1 MNAAASSS
9 ARSSGRAAAIFAVAT
24 SGFLL
29 SMFYRV
35 SVTVVSNELAADL
48 GLGAAGLSALSAA
61 FFYAFAAAQPVL
73 GPGLDRLGPR
83 LIMVGL
89 GLTAA
94 GGSLLFALA
103 DSSAGA
109 FWGRALMGLGMSG
122 NLMGSLALLVNWFP
136 ADRFATLMG
145 VLTSVGS
152 VGMALAATPL
162 ALLSRAVGW
171 RGAFLAL
178 AAVNVLQV
186 AALFCVVRNH
196 PAGAEARPAD
206 AVNPFRGLGRLVR
219 TPWFWIVSGGT
230 FFRFGSFMALTGLW
244 AGPYL
249 RQGLGLDQVAA
260 GNVLLACSI
269 GYILALPLTGRLSDR
284 TLHSRKWVVAPSLLL
299 FSLLLATL
307 IPLTRDTSS
316 PVLIA
321 LFFGLGFM
329 AAPGQVTYAHVKEL
343 SPAGMSATAMSAVNL
358 FNMLGPAALLQAGA
372 LLVPGELAS
381 LNAPELFT
389 PVWLFFAAGVG
400 LSGLLYCL
408 VPESPGLGLRTRP
421 TR

>member
-1 MNAAASSS
+1 MNAAASRP
-9 ARSSGRAAAIFAVAT
+9 AARAAAIFAVAT

-61 FFYAFAAAQPVL
+61 FFYAFAAAQPLL
-73 GPGLDRLGPR
+73 GPSLDRLGPR

-103 DSSAGA
+103 DSATGA

-122 NLMGSLALLVNWFP
+122 NLMGALTLLVNWFP

-152 VGMALAATPL
+152 LGMALAATPL
-162 ALLSRAVGW
+162 ALLAHAAGW

-178 AAVNVLQV
+178 AAVNVCQV
-186 AALFCVVRNH
+186 AALFFVVRNH
-196 PAGAEARPAD
+196 PPGAEVRTAD
-206 AVNPFRGLGRLVR
+206 AVNPFRGMGRLAR
-219 TPWFWIVSGGT
+219 TPWFWIVSAAT

-249 RQGLGLDQVAA
+249 RQALGLGQVAA
-260 GNVLLACSI
+260 GNMLLASSA
-269 GYILALPLTGRLSDR
+269 GYILSLPLAGRVSDR
-284 TLHSRKWVVAPSLLL
+284 TLRTRKWIVVPSLLA
-299 FSLLLATL
+299 FALLLAAL
-307 IPLTRDTSS
+307 IPLDRSTPL
-316 PVLIA
+316 PVLTA
-321 LFFGLGFM
+321 LFFLLGFT
-329 AAPGQVTYAHVKEL
+329 AAPGQVSYAHVKEL

-372 LLVPGELAS
+372 LLVPGEMAALDS
-381 LNAPELFT
+381 PELFL
-389 PVWLFFAAGVG
+389 PVWLFFAIGVG
-400 LSGLLYCL
+400 FTGILYIL
-408 VPESPGLGLRTRP
+408 VPESPGMGLRGPRAG
-421 TR
+421 R